1 MNKYLMTE
9 LKYIPYITLALKSNR
24 VATEQLE
31 SIRAILREHFDYE
44 ARVTLHS
51 LPYGQSTARVEFKTH
66 SDVALSRVFNVLGEW
81 NAI

>member
-1 MNKYLMTE
+1 MTE